1 MDAPRTARARARIEL
16 TSEIRDVAR
25 RQLAE
30 HGADGLSLRAVSREM
45 GMVSSALYRYYP
57 SREELLTALIIDAY
71 NAVGEA
77 AECAAATRPSGD
89 TARRWMAVGRAVRAW
104 ALAHP
109 HEYALVY
116 GSPVPGYRAPPDTVD
131 PAIRVMRV
139 LGALLSNAQTSAG
152 PQPVVPVKLR
162 RDLDRV
168 RAVTGP
174 GVPDGVIVRGLVAW
188 TQLFGAISFELFGHF
203 HNAVDET
210 AVLFDHMLELMG
222 AFVGFGPSQRGSGM
236 PAVTGAK
243 RTRAG
248 SPSSTGFA
256 SGEERAASGSTT
268 PYG

>member
-1 MDAPRTARARARIEL
+1 MDAPRTARERARIEL

-57 SREELLTALIIDAY
+57 SREDLLTALIIDAY

-77 AECAAATRPSGD
+77 AEHAAATRPTGD
-89 TARRWMAVGRAVRAW
+89 AAGRWMAVGRAVRAW

-131 PAIRVMRV
+131 PAIRVTRV
-139 LGALLSNAQTSAG
+139 LGGLLSNATAPEG
-152 PQPVVPVKLR
+152 PTPVVPAKLR
-162 RDLDRV
+162 RDLERV
-168 RAVTGP
+168 RGVSGP
-174 GVPDGVIVRGLVAW
+174 GVPDATVVRGLVAW

-210 AVLFDHMLELMG
+210 GVLFDHMLEIMG
-222 AFVGFGPSQRGSGM
+222 AFVGFAPR
-236 PAVTGAK
+236 PAAHPRRA
-243 RTRAG
+243 RTDG
-248 SPSSTGFA
+248 GK
-256 SGEERAASGSTT
+256 
-268 PYG
+268 